1 MANQDILFPYL
12 PRNTQVDITDKN
24 LRVKRVAKKPA
35 SGVVE
40 DGEAFDPTQDAR
52 VHEFMHG
59 NQPTPNAAQT
69 LDHADGTPI
78 AEDPVATDPRRKH
91 HGHDDDDH
99 KGTQL
104 DTFV

>member
-12 PRNTQVDITDKN
+12 PRNTRVDITDKN
-24 LRVKRVAKKPA
+24 LRVKRVTKKPA
-35 SGVVE
+35 SRFVE

-52 VHEFMHG
+52 VHAFMHG
-59 NQPTPNAAQT
+59 NQPTPNTAQT
-69 LDHADGTPI
+69 LNNSHDT
-78 AEDPVATDPRRKH
+78 PVAENPVVTDPRRKH
-91 HGHDDDDH
+91 HGQDDDEN